1 MNRKEVL
8 NSKNLRYITTRKILE
23 EINKEKSKKSPLL
36 TKNEKLDALLGGG
49 FNFGRKYLL
58 FGANRTGKT
67 QLCHQ
72 ISVQAIKQ
80 FGDNSSS
87 TTSQKAIIYIDTEN
101 TFRPERIREMC
112 QTQRI
117 DSDAVLKN
125 ILISKAVSNSALLMA
140 LKNVE
145 QNREMSNFKLLLID
159 SINNHYRVEQGEQNK
174 SFSKIKSTF
183 LECLKTVHYL
193 TMKYN
198 LITVIT
204 SQISPN
210 FSESPVIKE
219 MPVGNIYLNHFFSEY
234 LYLSHDK
241 GDKYKAHLLNSN
253 FLPEKRITYNIT
265 SQGI

>member
-8 NSKNLRYITTRKILE
+8 TSKNLRHITTRKILE
-23 EINKEKSKKSPLL
+23 KMNKEKSKKFPLL
-36 TKNEKLDALLGGG
+36 TNNENLDALMGGG

-72 ISVQAIKQ
+72 IVVQAVKQ
-80 FGDNSSS
+80 FGDKSSS
-87 TTSQKAIIYIDTEN
+87 SQKTIIYIDTEN

-117 DSDAVLKN
+117 DSNTVLKN
-125 ILISKAVSNSALLMA
+125 ILISKVVSNSALLMA

-145 QNREMSNFKLLLID
+145 KNREMSNFKFLLID
-159 SINNHYRVEQGEQNK
+159 SINNHYRVEQGEKNK

-183 LECLKTVHYL
+183 LECLKIVHYL

-198 LITVIT
+198 LITVVT

-210 FSESPVIKE
+210 FSESPAIKE

-234 LYLSHDK
+234 IYLSHEK
-241 GDKYKAHLLNSN
+241 EDKYKAHLVNSN
-253 FLPEKRITYNIT
+253 FLPEKRITYKIT
-265 SQGI
+265 SEGI